1 MCDSCFLAIA
11 NLLLSKRERQSEN
24 PAAQPGQAKP
34 SSIKKKSQPASFLLA
49 KNYPLAG
56 HSPCPPARAL
66 TLISLTAG
74 PFFLGPLG
82 VSSHNRKTRFLGLGV
97 SVGRRNSRGA
107 SQGGVST
114 PVHKKMFQ
122 FGEHLQNS
130 AAPSRN
136 LLRWF
141 WDCAARRLQDT
152 R

>member
-34 SSIKKKSQPASFLLA
+34 SSIKSQPASFLLA
-49 KNYPLAG
+49 KNYPLAD
-56 HSPCPPARAL
+56 HSSCPPARAL

-74 PFFLGPLG
+74 PFSFWDLLASRLTIPKPG
-82 VSSHNRKTRFLGLGV
+82 SLGV

-107 SQGGVST
+107 SQGGVSST
-114 PVHKKMFQ
+114 PVHKKCSN
-122 FGEHLQNS
+122 LAS
-130 AAPSRN
+130 TARILPPPSRN
-136 LLRWF
+136 LLPWF